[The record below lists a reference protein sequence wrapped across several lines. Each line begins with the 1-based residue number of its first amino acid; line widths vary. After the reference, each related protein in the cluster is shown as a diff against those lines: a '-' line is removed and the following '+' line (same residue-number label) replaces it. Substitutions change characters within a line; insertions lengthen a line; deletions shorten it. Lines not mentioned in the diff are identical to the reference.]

1 MQKEKLKEF
10 INKAGKMRL
19 VGAASAALLVAVI
32 VLGMLLG
39 NGGNNENV
47 PDNTSKETESVTDT
61 DSHTEESNMPTI
73 TQPSDETESTD
84 VLPETPKDMKVNAVA
99 EINEL
104 IAMYYQAKKDC
115 DAVTLMRLIYPAGQI
130 TEEGLKSEAYLVEGY
145 ENIVCYTIEGLTADS
160 YAVLVSYE
168 YKFYGIETMAPALNI
183 MYVRRSSESGEY
195 QICGLIDEETAA
207 YLTEI
212 AGREDVMELTDDTES
227 RLSEALQKDTALLEF
242 YNKLNGGSGN
252 AQ

>member
-10 INKAGKMRL
+10 INKAGKTKL
-19 VGAASAALLVAVI
+19 KVAVSAALLVAVI
-32 VLGMLLG
+32 VSGMLLG
-39 NGGNNENV
+39 HGGNNNV
-47 PDNTSKETESVTDT
+47 TDNTSKETESVTET
-61 DSHTEESNMPTI
+61 DSHTEENNMPTN
-73 TQPSDETESTD
+73 TQASDVTESTD
-84 VLPETPKDMKVNAVA
+84 VMPETPKNMEVNAVA

-104 IAMYYQAKKDC
+104 IDMYYQAKKDC

-130 TEEGLKSEAYLVEGY
+130 TEESLKSEAYLVEGY
-145 ENIVCYTIEGLTADS
+145 ENIVCYTIEGPAADS

-195 QICGLIDEETAA
+195 QICGLMDEETAA

-212 AGREDVMELTDDTES
+212 AGREDVMELTDATES

-242 YNKLNGGSGN
+242 YNNLNGGSGN